1 MIQRCPTYSG
11 GVVCSPKSG
20 YRRVLNI
27 RLGTRHWRA
36 YIVESCHPGDL
47 DDHGMI
53 VVRHVESQHGQLHR
67 VQVNGI
73 WYKLAPLLNTNPAA

>member
-1 MIQRCPTYSG
+1 MIQRHPTCSG

-27 RLGTRHWRA
+27 RLGRHWRA
-36 YIVESCHPGDL
+36 YVVEKCHPGDL

-53 VVRHVESQHGQLHR
+53 VFRCVEIQYGELRR
-67 VQVNGI
+67 VQVDGV
-73 WYKLAPLLNTNPAA
+73 WYKLVPLFNTNQAA